1 MEQKLNDWMWKCQ
14 HCCKLRIYWW
24 MSVIR
29 FVPFPGSPTLHCNQW
44 GSVKYIFSI
53 QVEPLFERWVH
64 STTIPAWIPVQ
75 KWRSVFSYLNIG
87 GNMSN
92 WSNSCMVKNKDQIP
106 TIPDLI
112 KMYIRFSKLL
122 KPDNLK
128 IPIDNA
134 KKMKTISCAGSP
146 HTTKAGMAGYLHSN
160 QPAHFSKK
168 LMIIGQKKRAH
179 RHSFCIALSV
189 SPFVW
194 F

>member
-44 GSVKYIFSI
+44 GSRKYIFST

-75 KWRSVFSYLNIG
+75 KWRSVFPYLNIG

-106 TIPDLI
+106 YNTWFDKDVYWI
-112 KMYIRFSKLL
+112 F
-122 KPDNLK
+122 
-128 IPIDNA
+128 
-134 KKMKTISCAGSP
+134 KTVEARQFKDPYWQCEENENHIMCREPSHDKGWQ
-146 HTTKAGMAGYLHSN
+146 G
-160 QPAHFSKK
+160 
-168 LMIIGQKKRAH
+168 
-179 RHSFCIALSV
+179 
-189 SPFVW
+189 
-194 F
+194 